1 MTASSVELG
10 EFVDV
15 VMGQAPPGSACN
27 KEGTGTVF
35 VKAGEF
41 EERTPAIREWT
52 TQPLKMAAP
61 KDTLVCVVGATA
73 GKVNYSAFDCAI
85 GRSVAAVRPQPERLD
100 SLFLYYFL
108 RTKVEQLRDRSQ
120 GAAQGV
126 ITREMLQCLRL
137 VVPPLPEQ
145 RRIAAIL
152 DKADALRTKR
162 REVLVQLD
170 RLAQSIFVEMFGVY
184 EKGCS
189 QWPTKTLGEL
199 ASDMKIG
206 LVRSSEEF
214 GEQFKVPYVRM
225 NAIGRRGEFIDELV
239 QRTDVTDDELEEYR
253 LQVGDILF
261 NTRNSKELV
270 GKTAIFR
277 EAGDYVYN
285 NNLMRIRFD
294 QRIDPEYAA
303 QSFLTP
309 LLQQELEFRKSGTT
323 SVFAIYARD
332 LNTVPIPVPPIELQR
347 AFAMQMSTL
356 RRARLKMSVQ
366 EANANSLFVSLQHRA
381 FRGEL

>member
-1 MTASSVELG
+1 MTPTRIALVDFCEIIQGGRHKLSGNDFVEQG
-10 EFVDV
+10 FPAY
-15 VMGQAPPGSACN
+15 G
-27 KEGTGTVF
+27 
-35 VKAGEF
+35 AGGMNGLLPSYEF
-41 EERTPAIREWT
+41 EEPAVILSSIGARCGKCFYADGKWSSLANTQVIRPHPEQADSKFLWYQLNDESRWPRSGT
-52 TQPLKMAAP
+52 GQPFIKP
-61 KDTLVCVVGATA
+61 SDVKSHLV
-73 GKVNYSAFDCAI
+73 Y
-85 GRSVAAVRPQPERLD
+85 L
-100 SLFLYYFL
+100 
-108 RTKVEQLRDRSQ
+108 
-120 GAAQGV
+120 
-126 ITREMLQCLRL
+126 
-137 VVPPLPEQ
+137 PPLSEQ
-145 RRIAAIL
+145 RRIAVIL

-303 QSFLTP
+303 HSFLTP

-347 AFAMQMSTL
+347 AFAMQMSRL
-356 RRARLKMSVQ
+356 RKARLKMSVQ
-366 EANANSLFVSLQHRA
+366 EANANSLFASLQHRA